1 MTDEGTIATESRTGT
16 ASWGETEFVPGSHVG
31 LVARFT
37 VALIEA
43 GHASTRDRLW
53 RLVAADAPLD
63 DLLDELSTTGLK
75 DLPSFAVAQL
85 DGDDVRLV
93 ARGSARI
100 TVTFIDGSIRTVDPS
115 DVRTWRE
122 DVFVD
127 VSMLAVTFD
136 AAGDAPDSA
145 NAANGDRF
153 FVLAGSVPAASLARR
168 FDRPDA
174 LAAQAAELWRPKA
187 SPDSSDDLFDDEVL
201 VEAETEPDLVPVVD
215 SIDDQPTAWPSAGPV
230 DEAAPPAMSSSDDST
245 APPED
250 SNETISSIDFDAPG
264 PTATAANTAP
274 RSEVIDS
281 PGADG
286 GATEADGNYDFIYGH
301 TVARSVEGAAVRP
314 DETAA
319 GTGGLI
325 SSVPSVGS
333 APPLGPSDV
342 AQVPQALAGDHDG
355 MTISRADLMAM
366 KSAPTGASTSPTP
379 GSNEV
384 LAVLCPSGHPNPP
397 HAASCRLCG
406 VTIGTSAPV
415 SVPRPPLGVL
425 VFSNGERVVADRT
438 VLIGRNP
445 RVSGTLTG
453 ELPRIVKLES
463 AGQGLSR
470 THAEVRIEGW
480 QMLLED
486 LQSTN
491 GTEVTLPGQAT
502 RRLHAGD
509 PVALVPGA
517 TVDFG
522 DELQCTVEVVS

>member
-1 MTDEGTIATESRTGT
+1 MTDETTNATESWSGAKR
-16 ASWGETEFVPGSHVG
+16 WGETEFVPGRHVG
-31 LVARFT
+31 LVGRLT

-53 RLVAADAPLD
+53 RLIAIDAPMD
-63 DLLDELSTTGLK
+63 DVLDELSATGLK
-75 DLPSFAVAQL
+75 DLPSFAIAQL

-93 ARGSARI
+93 ARGSSRI
-100 TVTFIDGSIRTVDPS
+100 VVTFTDGSIRTVDPS

-122 DVFVD
+122 EVLVG
-127 VSMLAVTFD
+127 VSMLAVTVD
-136 AAGDAPDSA
+136 DAGDALGST
-145 NAANGDRF
+145 NAHGDRF
-153 FVLAGSVPAASLARR
+153 FVLAGSVPAASLERR
-168 FDRPDA
+168 FDRADA
-174 LAAQAAELWRPKA
+174 LAAQAAELWRPSSSA
-187 SPDSSDDLFDDEVL
+187 DSSDDLPDDEVL
-201 VEAETEPDLVPVVD
+201 VESETEPDFVPVVE
-215 SIDDQPTAWPSAGPV
+215 SVDDQPAAWPSAEPV
-230 DEAAPPAMSSSDDST
+230 DEVASSPSDDST
-245 APPED
+245 MPPED
-250 SNETISSIDFDAPG
+250 SNETISSIDFDAPV
-264 PTATAANTAP
+264 PRAPVDSTAP
-274 RSEVIDS
+274 RSDVVDS
-281 PGADG
+281 PGVDS
-286 GATEADGNYDFIYGH
+286 GAAEADGNYDFIYGH

-314 DETAA
+314 DETATGA
-319 GTGGLI
+319 GGLI
-325 SSVPSVGS
+325 SSVPSVGLVS
-333 APPLGPSDV
+333 PLSPSDV

-355 MTISRADLMAM
+355 MTISRSDLMAM
-366 KSAPTGASTSPTP
+366 KSASAGAPVAPTP

-406 VTIGTSAPV
+406 ATIGTSTPV

-453 ELPRIVKLES
+453 DLPRIVKLES

-491 GTEVTLPGQAT
+491 GTEVTLPGQAP

-522 DELQCTVEVVS
+522 DELHCTVEAVS